1 RTVLKPSALICLTS
15 WRQTSFFL
23 RASRSSIGALA
34 LPPPYQTAI
43 GKNRVVPAG
52 CAEGSASSTGNTPA
66 TSTTTRAAHG
76 RNRSLIGSPEEWRE
90 PVGGRPGMTVRKI
103 LQDGVAVQR
112 AAVSRGALAPVD
124 ARGPFP
130 YSPPVRILSRKSLG
144 AALVALSVTVP
155 AAGGRA

>member
-1 RTVLKPSALICLTS
+1 
-15 WRQTSFFL
+15 
-23 RASRSSIGALA
+23 
-34 LPPPYQTAI
+34 
-43 GKNRVVPAG
+43 
-52 CAEGSASSTGNTPA
+52 
-66 TSTTTRAAHG
+66 
-76 RNRSLIGSPEEWRE
+76 IGSPEEWRE

-155 AAGGRA
+155 AAGGRAQAPPVPPAADHAIDFARDIQPILQRSCVRCHARGRARGGFSIETRERLLQGGDSGPAVQPGNSAESELIR